1 MSTAATPESNRLSL
15 TTLILGI
22 LAFVV
27 YFVGGFTLDLWP
39 LGLLLSV
46 ITVVLWVVAK
56 MKGRADRPATIGV
69 VLAAIPLVWFAI
81 FIILDALGVISIE

>member
-1 MSTAATPESNRLSL
+1 MSSTAHPESSALSL

-39 LGLLLSV
+39 FGLLLSV
-46 ITVVLWVVAK
+46 ITVLTWVVAK
-56 MKGRADRPATIGV
+56 TKGRADRSATIGL
-69 VLAAIPLVWFAI
+69 VLAVIPLVWFAV
-81 FIILDALGVISIE
+81 FIILDAIGVISIE